1 MATKLTH
8 AEYAVKHTE
17 IFARMS
23 ANFLATPL
31 PSDWD
36 TWEEEKLDNF
46 ISDNHWEPFEYW
58 DAHDVYELIDQL
70 TVDVMD
76 LMGFEMG
83 DGERTWEVKVEA
95 TTTREVIVHANTEY
109 EAQIKAQIDMV
120 GLVGGENTKVLAV
133 KETTDA

>member
-8 AEYAVKHTE
+8 AEYAAKHTE
-17 IFARMS
+17 IFACMS
-23 ANFLATPL
+23 AHFLANRL
-31 PSDWD
+31 PNDWD
-36 TWEEEKLDNF
+36 TWNEEKLDQF
-46 ISDNHWEPFEYW
+46 FSDNHWEPFEYW
-58 DAHDVYELIDQL
+58 DVNDIYEIIDGV
-70 TVDVMD
+70 TVEVMG

-120 GLVGGENTKVLAV
+120 CLVGGENTKVLSV
-133 KETTDA
+133 KETTDD

>member
-8 AEYAVKHTE
+8 AEYATKHTE
-17 IFARMS
+17 IFAHMS

-36 TWEEEKLDNF
+36 TWNEEKLEDF
-46 ISDNHWEPFEYW
+46 INDNHWEPFEYW

-120 GLVGGENTKVLAV
+120 GLVGGENTKVLSV
-133 KETTDA
+133 KETTDD

>member
-8 AEYAVKHTE
+8 AEYSIKHTE

-58 DAHDVYELIDQL
+58 
-70 TVDVMD
+70 
-76 LMGFEMG
+76 
-83 DGERTWEVKVEA
+83 EVNVEA

-120 GLVGGENTKVLAV
+120 GLVGGENTKVLSV
-133 KETTDA
+133 KETTDD

>member
-8 AEYAVKHTE
+8 AEYAIKHTE

-23 ANFLATPL
+23 ANFLANPL

-36 TWEEEKLDNF
+36 TWEEEKLENF
-46 ISDNHWEPFEYW
+46 INDNHWEPFEYW
-58 DAHDVYELIDQL
+58 DVHDVYELIDQL
-70 TVDVMD
+70 TIDVMD

>member
-8 AEYAVKHTE
+8 AEYSIKHTE

-46 ISDNHWEPFEYW
+46 ISDNHWQPFEYW
-58 DAHDVYELIDQL
+58 DVNDVYELIDQL
-70 TVDVMD
+70 TIDVMN
-76 LMGFEMG
+76 LMGLEMG
-83 DGERTWEVKVEA
+83 RDG
-95 TTTREVIVHANTEY
+95 
-109 EAQIKAQIDMV
+109 
-120 GLVGGENTKVLAV
+120 
-133 KETTDA
+133 

>member
-8 AEYAVKHTE
+8 AEYAAKHTE

-36 TWEEEKLDNF
+36 TWNEEKLDTF
-46 ISDNHWEPFEYW
+46 ISDNHWQPFEYW
-58 DAHDVYELIDQL
+58 DVKDVYELIDQL

-76 LMGFEMG
+76 LMGFKMS
-83 DGERTWEVKVEA
+83 DIERTWKVKVEA

-109 EAQIKAQIDMV
+109 EAQTQAHIEMV
-120 GLVGGENTKVLAV
+120 SLVGGENTRVLHIE
-133 KETTDA
+133 ETTND